1 VSPAAEPQLLDDAAC
16 AAWLPIRPPRGHKGS
31 NGRLVC
37 VCGSLDYAGA
47 ALLSVSAA
55 ARAGTGLVTLAVP
68 ASLQPIVAGRVPEV
82 VTLGLPEGDDGID
95 VDEALGLIAA
105 REPTALLVG
114 PGLRETADYGRLLT
128 RLLAGEGD
136 PGEATGDA
144 SGAPMVVD
152 GGALSMLARAGS
164 WWTDVRRACV
174 LTPHPGEFARLTGA
188 PVGDDDDERTA
199 RAKEAAARFGH
210 VVVLKGAGTVIADP
224 DGRLAR
230 APFVNPALSTAGTG
244 DVLAGTIGA
253 LLAQGV
259 APFEA
264 AALGVYLHGAAADRT
279 RERLGD
285 SGLLAS
291 DLPFEIAVVR
301 HRLAQLRDRPNAGR
315 VGISRR

>member
-1 VSPAAEPQLLDDAAC
+1 VSPAAAEPQLLDDAAC

-47 ALLSVSAA
+47 ALLVVSAA
-55 ARAGTGLVTLAVP
+55 TRAGAGLVYLAVP
-68 ASLQPIVAGRVPEV
+68 ARLQPVFAGRVLEV
-82 VTLGLPEGDDGID
+82 ITLGLAETDDGDID
-95 VDEALGLIAA
+95 PAAAGHAFKEREPDALVIGPGISDSDGYRELLLGLLKRAGPPLVIDATALGM
-105 REPTALLVG
+105 
-114 PGLRETADYGRLLT
+114 
-128 RLLAGEGD
+128 LAG
-136 PGEATGDA
+136 
-144 SGAPMVVD
+144 
-152 GGALSMLARAGS
+152 AGS
-164 WWTDVRRACV
+164 WWTDVRRAYV

-188 PVGDDDDERTA
+188 PVGDEDDERAA
-199 RAKEAAARFGH
+199 RAVEAAARFGQ
-210 VVVLKGAGTVIADP
+210 VVVLKGAGTVIAGP

-259 APFEA
+259 GPFEA
-264 AALGVYLHGAAADRT
+264 AALGVYLHGAAADRI
-279 RERLGD
+279 RDRLGE

-315 VGISRR
+315 VGFSRR